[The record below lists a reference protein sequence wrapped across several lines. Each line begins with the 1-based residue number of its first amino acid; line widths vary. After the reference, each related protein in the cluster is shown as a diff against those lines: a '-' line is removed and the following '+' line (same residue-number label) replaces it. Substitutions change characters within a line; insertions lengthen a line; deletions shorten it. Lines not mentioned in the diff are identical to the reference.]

1 MVYSSQARLLM
12 EIRYFCLARVITMAM
27 VIVVRSHMVVIGYLR
42 VIISL
47 FAEIAVAQNTEPL
60 YSTCT

>member
-1 MVYSSQARLLM
+1 M

-47 FAEIAVAQNTEPL
+47 FAEIAVAQNTGPL
-60 YSTCT
+60 CSTCT